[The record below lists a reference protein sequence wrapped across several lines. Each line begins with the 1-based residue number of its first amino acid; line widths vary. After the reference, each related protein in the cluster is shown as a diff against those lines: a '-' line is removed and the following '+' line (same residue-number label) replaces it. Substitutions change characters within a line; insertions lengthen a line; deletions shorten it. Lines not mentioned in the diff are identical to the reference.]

1 MPRVSKAR
9 SLWRHRDFLLLWS
22 GQTTSSLGNE
32 ISYLALPL
40 VAGLVLNASPLDLG
54 LLTAA
59 RRLPVLFASL
69 PAGALGDRW
78 RKRPVMITTFLISG
92 CAMATIPLA
101 AVAGSLT
108 LWQLYGVALVVATCE
123 VFFTPAYQ
131 TYPLTLLGP
140 DKLMAGNAKLTS
152 TITVAGMAGQ
162 PLGGVLISVFGPAK
176 AVLADVFSYLAAALT
191 LALIRAPEPK
201 PEKVEHAPRL
211 RTQIAEGLR
220 YVTRHRVIGPLVLY
234 MATVSFCLAG
244 SAALEINYAVR
255 ELGWSSLA
263 TGLVLGLSMAGGLAA
278 GMIAKP
284 LTDRYGMPRVL
295 LGAAA
300 AYPLCSAS
308 LGLVGPGLAGQII
321 VGFSWTMLI
330 IVTLI
335 FQSTQRSLRQ
345 LMTPQDMQGRL
356 AATSRWLTWA
366 ATPIGAVLAGVL
378 ATGVGMRATLLLFSA
393 GMLIGPVV
401 LWCSPMRTSRRE
413 VEQGIAMATTG

>member
-1 MPRVSKAR
+1 MSKTV

-40 VAGLVLNASPLDLG
+40 VAGLMLNASPLDLG

-59 RRLPVLFASL
+59 RRVPVLFASL
-69 PAGALGDRW
+69 PAGALSDRW

-101 AVAGSLT
+101 AAAGSLT

-140 DKLMAGNAKLTS
+140 DNLMEGNAKLTS

-162 PLGGVLISVFGPAK
+162 PVGGVLISLFGPAK
-176 AVLADVFSYLAAALT
+176 AVLADALSYLAAALT
-191 LALIRAPEPK
+191 LALIRAPEPM
-201 PEKVEHAPRL
+201 PEKAEKAPKL

-244 SAALEINYAVR
+244 FAALEVNYVVR
-255 ELGWSSLA
+255 ELGWSSMA

-278 GMIAKP
+278 GLIAKP

-295 LGAAA
+295 LGAAT
-300 AYPLCSAS
+300 AYPLSTATI
-308 LGLVGPGLAGQII
+308 GLVDPGLAGQLI
-321 VGFSWTMLI
+321 VGFSWTMMI
-330 IVTLI
+330 IITLI

-345 LMTPQDMQGRL
+345 LLTPQDMQGRL

-366 ATPIGAVLAGVL
+366 ATPIGAILAGAL
-378 ATGVGMRATLLLFSA
+378 GTGIGMRATLLVFSA

-401 LWCSPMRTSRRE
+401 MWLSPLRASRHE
-413 VEQGIAMATTG
+413 IEQDVKMATTS